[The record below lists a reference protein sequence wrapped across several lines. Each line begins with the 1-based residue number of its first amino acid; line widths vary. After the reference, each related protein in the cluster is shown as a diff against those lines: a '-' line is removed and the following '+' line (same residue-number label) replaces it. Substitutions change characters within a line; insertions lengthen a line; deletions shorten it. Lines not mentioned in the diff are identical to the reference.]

1 MRKIK
6 KIRKKALTNMTK
18 EREGFVTQNIND
30 VINQR
35 TKFKSTNR

>member
-6 KIRKKALTNMTK
+6 KIKKKVLTNLTK

>member
-1 MRKIK
+1 
-6 KIRKKALTNMTK
+6 MTK

-35 TKFKSTNR
+35 TKFKSTYREI

>member
-1 MRKIK
+1 M
-6 KIRKKALTNMTK
+6 TNMTE